1 MSSGLFVWERTAL
14 TITASVAPGH
24 GICDLFLVVWGHVH
38 GGWGYGP
45 VVVVSALHY
54 PARIVFCEPLCELH
68 FDETHGMTQL
78 RQSLEISATPAALF
92 DYVSRPL
99 RWKEWHHSS
108 LEVRGV
114 QDEPLV
120 AGRRF
125 EESVMA
131 AGGLRRELTWLVEE
145 SHPGKRWRA
154 SAYMADGST
163 VRLCYEFDAS
173 AAGTHFTRS
182 LDYTVAP
189 VFLRLINHFFLQEKV
204 KKESDA
210 ALQRLAAHFQSA

>member
-1 MSSGLFVWERTAL
+1 
-14 TITASVAPGH
+14 
-24 GICDLFLVVWGHVH
+24 
-38 GGWGYGP
+38 
-45 VVVVSALHY
+45 
-54 PARIVFCEPLCELH
+54 
-68 FDETHGMTQL
+68 MTRL

-92 DYVSRPL
+92 DYVTRPL

-114 QDEPLV
+114 QDESLV

-163 VRLCYEFDAS
+163 VRLCYEFAAS
-173 AAGTHFTRS
+173 TTGTQFTRT
-182 LDYTVAP
+182 LEYTVAP
-189 VFLRLINHFFLQEKV
+189 ALLRFINRLFLQGKV
-204 KKESDA
+204 EKESAA
-210 ALQRLAAHFQSA
+210 ALQRLAEHFHAS

>member
-1 MSSGLFVWERTAL
+1 
-14 TITASVAPGH
+14 
-24 GICDLFLVVWGHVH
+24 
-38 GGWGYGP
+38 
-45 VVVVSALHY
+45 
-54 PARIVFCEPLCELH
+54 
-68 FDETHGMTQL
+68 MTYV
-78 RQSLEISATPAALF
+78 RQSLEISTTPVALF
-92 DYVSRPL
+92 DYVARPL

-163 VRLCYEFDAS
+163 VRLCYEFEETE
-173 AAGTHFTRS
+173 AGTRFTRT
-182 LDYTVAP
+182 LEYTVAP
-189 VFLRLINHFFLQEKV
+189 VLLRLINRFFLQGKV
-204 KKESDA
+204 EKESEA
-210 ALQRLAAHFQSA
+210 ALQRLAEHFQSS

>member
-1 MSSGLFVWERTAL
+1 
-14 TITASVAPGH
+14 
-24 GICDLFLVVWGHVH
+24 
-38 GGWGYGP
+38 
-45 VVVVSALHY
+45 
-54 PARIVFCEPLCELH
+54 
-68 FDETHGMTQL
+68 MTLL
-78 RQSLEISATPAALF
+78 RQSLEIPTTPAALF

-125 EESVMA
+125 EESVAA

-163 VRLCYEFDAS
+163 VRLFYEFEPS
-173 AAGTHFTRS
+173 AAGTRFTRT
-182 LDYTVAP
+182 LEYTIAP
-189 VFLRLINHFFLQEKV
+189 VLLRLINNLFLKGRLEQE
-204 KKESDA
+204 SAA
-210 ALQRLAAHFQSA
+210 ALRRLQQHFQSD

>member
-1 MSSGLFVWERTAL
+1 MTTLRHTME
-14 TITASVAPGH
+14 ITAAP
-24 GICDLFLVVWGHVH
+24 
-38 GGWGYGP
+38 
-45 VVVVSALHY
+45 A
-54 PARIVFCEPLCELH
+54 ELY
-68 FDETHGMTQL
+68 
-78 RQSLEISATPAALF
+78 

-108 LEVRGV
+108 LDVRGV
-114 QDEPLV
+114 VDESLV

-163 VRLCYEFDAS
+163 VKLCYEFEAA
-173 AAGTHFTRS
+173 AAGTHFTRT
-182 LDYTVAP
+182 LDYVVAP
-189 VFLRLINHFFLQEKV
+189 LLLRWLNRFFLGSKV
-204 KKESDA
+204 EAESLA
-210 ALQRLAAHFQSA
+210 ALQRLGQHFQPE